1 MRLRCTSCCK
11 MDDGIRVSA
20 DAPFWWTSL
29 PQLHTFT
36 LSSADALWLKGV
48 REGALAVARTPWS
61 DAAGR
66 RTAQLG
72 ESQNYFVTMGIQN
85 PDNSCTAC
93 TDYSMARPGAWRT
106 ACRLGTPVLW
116 RRQTFDPRIERCAPA
131 VPQHDRARTS
141 AIPLPAH
148 RPCAAA
154 SQQSPAAIVP
164 HGDVGCLVGFRQEGS
179 PPSTPYMRCLIKRE
193 DTFASVVRRYMISAN
208 LDEAPGDKLKCPISS
223 HRSSF
228 QSASSR
234 MSAGSTST
242 LPFAAQVRSSLETHL
257 EPFTSCCSFAASLAP
272 PHPCSRRANLTIRTC
287 FLAQGWRST
296 STPSILI
303 TRSSCLALQVRPR
316 SDLDGLGAAVVSAAG
331 WCSRAASS
339 RAMSSPPPT
348 TITGSL
354 GSSIS

>member
-1 MRLRCTSCCK
+1 MA
-11 MDDGIRVSA
+11 DGMSPWTPVGEDKRRPPYER
-20 DAPFWWTSL
+20 APPYPSRPL
-29 PQLHTFT
+29 PQHPPYPSLRIDRAQPHRTFA
-36 LSSADALWLKGV
+36 SSLCH
-48 REGALAVARTPWS
+48 
-61 DAAGR
+61 R
-66 RTAQLG
+66 RCGCWQ
-72 ESQNYFVTMGIQN
+72 
-85 PDNSCTAC
+85 
-93 TDYSMARPGAWRT
+93 
-106 ACRLGTPVLW
+106 
-116 RRQTFDPRIERCAPA
+116 
-131 VPQHDRARTS
+131 VPQD
-141 AIPLPAH
+141 
-148 RPCAAA
+148 
-154 SQQSPAAIVP
+154 
-164 HGDVGCLVGFRQEGS
+164 GS

-331 WCSRAASS
+331 WCSRAASY
-339 RAMSSPPPT
+339 RAMSSPPT
-348 TITGSL
+348 DCGGRRSWAVHIVLRMTRLHG
-354 GSSIS
+354 

>member
-1 MRLRCTSCCK
+1 MPGL
-11 MDDGIRVSA
+11 GI
-20 DAPFWWTSL
+20 
-29 PQLHTFT
+29 FT
-36 LSSADALWLKGV
+36 V
-48 REGALAVARTPWS
+48 RQYFRNFLGA
-61 DAAGR
+61 
-66 RTAQLG
+66 
-72 ESQNYFVTMGIQN
+72 
-85 PDNSCTAC
+85 
-93 TDYSMARPGAWRT
+93 PGAWRT

-331 WCSRAASS
+331 WCSRAASY

>member
-1 MRLRCTSCCK
+1 M
-11 MDDGIRVSA
+11 
-20 DAPFWWTSL
+20 
-29 PQLHTFT
+29 
-36 LSSADALWLKGV
+36 
-48 REGALAVARTPWS
+48 
-61 DAAGR
+61 
-66 RTAQLG
+66 
-72 ESQNYFVTMGIQN
+72 
-85 PDNSCTAC
+85 
-93 TDYSMARPGAWRT
+93 
-106 ACRLGTPVLW
+106 LW

-131 VPQHDRARTS
+131 VPQHDRVRTS

-316 SDLDGLGAAVVSAAG
+316 SDLGT
-331 WCSRAASS
+331 CSIFGSGSNWAASCPLGFGCGCKCS
-339 RAMSSPPPT
+339 ICLSSSHGVCARGLRRAVDEMEDCFSKYLRTLWFGSACQGGQASSSGCGQGHLARPRHFFIRDMVEAQEIVVPLVSTEDNDADFFTKPL
-348 TITGSL
+348 SPKRFKML
-354 GSSIS
+354 RRKVMNLR